1 MIFNFSNDLFGD
13 EAAFPKQLM
22 ITWAK
27 SWSGPSKDWCYR
39 NRLASRVQCEA
50 YSVYMIRAC
59 PSCTQVGVYNNR
71 TLLLFL
77 LLFQPYNLKIRVVLD
92 GDKASFGIC
101 EDSHWNVN
109 HLKMRSESCSWH
121 ENLKDWSPLVF
132 SQCNQHNRQSVG
144 GEKRSGVFREIS
156 EKKNVDTEESDH
168 RHKEGSWCN
177 WPLQPGDIN

>member
-13 EAAFPKQLM
+13 VMPFQSNWWLPWPKAGQDQVKM
-22 ITWAK
+22 IVIETGLQAVFSVKRTVCTWFVHAPVVHRCIQQ
-27 SWSGPSKDWCYR
+27 SWSR
-39 NRLASRVQCEA
+39 
-50 YSVYMIRAC
+50 
-59 PSCTQVGVYNNR
+59 R

-77 LLFQPYNLKIRVVLD
+77 LLFQPYNLKIRVVL
-92 GDKASFGIC
+92 DKASFGIC

-132 SQCNQHNRQSVG
+132 SQCNRHNQQSVG
-144 GEKRSGVFREIS
+144 GEKRSSVFREIS

-177 WPLQPGDIN
+177 WSL